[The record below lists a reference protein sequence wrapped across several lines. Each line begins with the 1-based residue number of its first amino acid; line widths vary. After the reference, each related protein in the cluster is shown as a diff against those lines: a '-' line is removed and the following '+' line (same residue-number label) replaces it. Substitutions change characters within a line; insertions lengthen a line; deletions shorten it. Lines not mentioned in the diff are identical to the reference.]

1 MSTLEKAIT
10 IAAEA
15 HTGQIDKAGQP
26 YILHPLRV
34 MLHMTR
40 PEERIVAVLHDV
52 IEDTTLTA
60 DDLRSEGFST
70 QIIEAILALT
80 KTGHES
86 RIDAA
91 KRAALNPIARIVK
104 IADVRDN
111 MDLSRITYPKALD
124 HERMNEYQEVLDYL
138 QNHG

>member
-52 IEDTTLTA
+52 IEDTTLTYEYLSA
-60 DDLRSEGFST
+60 EGFT
-70 QIIEAILALT
+70 QEIQEAIKALT
-80 KTGHES
+80 KLDDEK

-91 KRAALNPIARIVK
+91 KRAAVNPIARIVK

>member
-34 MLHMTR
+34 MLHMTH

-52 IEDTTLTA
+52 IEDTTLTYEYLSA
-60 DDLRSEGFST
+60 EGFT
-70 QIIEAILALT
+70 QEIQEAIKALT
-80 KTGHES
+80 KLDDEK

-91 KRAALNPIARIVK
+91 KRAAVNPIARIVK